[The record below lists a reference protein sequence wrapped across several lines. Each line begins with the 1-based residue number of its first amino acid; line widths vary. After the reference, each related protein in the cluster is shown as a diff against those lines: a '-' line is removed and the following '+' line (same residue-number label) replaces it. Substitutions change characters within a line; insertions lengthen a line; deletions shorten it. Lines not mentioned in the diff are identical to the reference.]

1 MDNPSPIIDNSALL
15 EIIDNATAVIL
26 SGGDSTRMGE
36 DKAALKID
44 GASLLERVASIVVP
58 LFNETII
65 STRHEYHKI
74 DGIKTI
80 IDGDYRKGPASGLLT
95 SMEAMTTDWAFCI
108 ASDMPLIEPSLIAY
122 LASLR
127 ESYNYVVPYTGEQ
140 DTECQDTECQIQ
152 PLFAF
157 YHKSTISELKDR
169 ILNGER
175 GLCKY
180 LNSLDENSIRKVMD
194 KEMIR
199 FDPELKSFIDVDK
212 PEEFRKVA
220 ERFLTC

>member
-1 MDNPSPIIDNSALL
+1 MDNPSPINMIK
-15 EIIDNATAVIL
+15 NATAVIL

-36 DKAALKID
+36 DKAALNIS
-44 GASLLERVASIVVP
+44 GISLLERVASIVSP
-58 LFNETII
+58 LFKETII

-74 DGIKTI
+74 EGIKTI

-108 ASDMPLIEPSLIAY
+108 ASDMLLIEPNLIIY

-127 ESYNYVVPYTGEQ
+127 ESYDYIVPYTGEQ
-140 DTECQDTECQIQ
+140 DAECQDKECQIQ

-157 YHKSTISELKDR
+157 YHKSTIPELKNR
-169 ILNGER
+169 ILNGDR

-180 LNSLDENSIRKVMD
+180 LNSLDENRIRKVMD
-194 KEMIR
+194 KEMTK

-212 PEEFRKVA
+212 PDEFRMVK